1 MRLSGH
7 KTNCGRAGKS
17 VEKVLAMIKE
27 IVLATGNRHKVEEIK
42 SVLKDLDIK
51 IILTS
56 SFPNYPATIED
67 GTTFEE
73 NASKKAREA
82 AEFFREWA
90 IADDSGLEVD
100 YLNGRPGI
108 YSARYAG
115 ENCFYKDNNK
125 KLLAELKDV
134 PEEKRTANF
143 RTVIAIAS
151 PNGRLFLADGK
162 IFGTIKECVAG
173 AGGFGYD
180 PVFYIPEYGKTF
192 AELSYEIKNSLS
204 HRAKALQKIKKI
216 IKSLSNSQLSF

>member
-1 MRLSGH
+1 
-7 KTNCGRAGKS
+7 
-17 VEKVLAMIKE
+17 VIKE
-27 IVLATGNRHKVEEIK
+27 IVLATENRHKGEEIK
-42 SVLKDLDIK
+42 SILKDLDIK
-51 IILTS
+51 IIPMT
-56 SFPNYPATIED
+56 SFPSYPTMIED
-67 GTTFEE
+67 GATFEE

-115 ENCFYKDNNK
+115 ENCSYEDNNK
-125 KLLAELKDV
+125 KLLAELKGV

-143 RTVIAIAS
+143 RTVIAVAS

-162 IFGTIKECVAG
+162 MFGTIKEYTAG
-173 AGGFGYD
+173 TGGFGYD
-180 PVFYIPEYGKTF
+180 PVFCVPGCGKTF

-204 HRAKALQKIKKI
+204 HRAKALQRVKEIIKK
-216 IKSLSNSQLSF
+216 LSNSQLPF